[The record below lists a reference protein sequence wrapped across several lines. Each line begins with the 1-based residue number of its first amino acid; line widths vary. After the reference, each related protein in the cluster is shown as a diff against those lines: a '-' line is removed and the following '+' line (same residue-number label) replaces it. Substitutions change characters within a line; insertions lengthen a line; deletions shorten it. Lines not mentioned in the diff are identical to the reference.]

1 MTPQQV
7 TCAIKDS
14 LVQCNSDGE
23 FRIATYC
30 IAEFL
35 LISDLSVDE
44 MIYCLENASGDYVES
59 DKCIDDMISWLK
71 ENYK

>member
-7 TCAIKDS
+7 TCAIKDTLS
-14 LVQCNSDGE
+14 QCNSDE
-23 FRIATYC
+23 DFRIATYC

-44 MIYCLENASGDYVES
+44 MIGCLENASGDYAYS
-59 DKCIDDMISWLK
+59 DKCIDDMIVGLK

>member
-14 LVQCNSDGE
+14 LAQCNSDGE

-30 IAEFL
+30 IAEFI
-35 LISDLSVDE
+35 LISDLSVNE
-44 MIYCLENASGDYVES
+44 MISCLENASGDYVES
-59 DKCIDDMISWLK
+59 DKCIDEMISGLR